1 MLPIAVNS
9 DEYVQGGPKKY
20 KPLPNEI
27 KCIPQIKVLIKHCHI
42 IRWYEMFYALPT
54 FWPQWLYAW
63 PANKRYASDTL
74 NDVNV
79 SVYSGIF
86 SH

>member
-54 FWPQWLYAW
+54 F
-63 PANKRYASDTL
+63 
-74 NDVNV
+74 
-79 SVYSGIF
+79 
-86 SH
+86 